1 MSLIYIMGYKDIF
14 LKIIKIGIILI
25 LFTPLIL
32 GLFGLTVSSYPKAV
46 FFRSL
51 VEIIFIFYV
60 LLVFL
65 DRKYLP
71 KISSLILATSL
82 FVGILILTSL
92 TGFNFHRSFW
102 GDLYRVEGVILYIHL
117 LVFLLILISVFQR
130 KKEWLKLF
138 RITVIISAICSF
150 AGILQKLG
158 IFSFYDPGSTLR
170 ISGTWTNPDFFA
182 PYIVLTIFIA
192 IFLLAVE
199 KKRNWK
205 VVWVAI
211 LALNCFTL
219 ILSGTRA
226 AWIGFGAGLIF
237 LFSFWLFGCSNLN
250 HKKREAILSG
260 ILILSILFLG
270 VVLNS
275 DRLSLTENLYFQR
288 MISMF
293 DWESGS
299 VQSRLINWEIT
310 LDGWKDKPV
319 LGWGPESFGFV
330 FDKYFKADYIEELS
344 EDVFYDRPHNKV
356 LELTATTGI
365 LGILGYL
372 FIFFTVFYLLF
383 KSYKRAIAGSK
394 ENFRPI
400 LSLILIAFFISYFIQ
415 NLFCFDTIGN
425 NLIFF
430 LVIGFVSNNF
440 LFSRNKKSLIT
451 ENLSGEKKA
460 FFHRRNFRIVLT
472 IFFISL
478 SLITFYQLNF
488 KPTTASRILVRGAIP
503 GKEGFSKTLSE
514 YKKALSQNTIFDK
527 DLRRKVTGVLI
538 YVLEKHKIPKN
549 TEREIIEFLSDL
561 KPFLEKDLE
570 EPDIGYLGSHE
581 LLARVNERIYL
592 LSKDPEALKDMEKV
606 VMRAISFNEQ
616 SPKFYRL
623 LGKIKIFQGKYSEG
637 EALFQKAYRLTPE
650 KLEDE
655 INLYEYLG
663 VAYFRAGNKQ
673 KAAENFKKALDRKF
687 CLERFNPMPSQETL
701 AFAQK
706 VARIYCRDLN
716 DLETC
721 RQIYEKAM
729 EIFPENQKQ
738 LQFELE
744 TFLN

>member
-1 MSLIYIMGYKDIF
+1 MEYKDVF

-71 KISSLILATSL
+71 KISSLVLTVSL
-82 FVGILILTSL
+82 FAGILILTSL

-117 LVFLLILISVFQR
+117 LVFFLILISVFQG

-138 RITVIISAICSF
+138 RITVIVSAICSF
-150 AGILQKLG
+150 AGILQKFD
-158 IFSFYDPGSTLR
+158 IFSFYAFNSVSR

-199 KKRNWK
+199 KKRTWK
-205 VVWVAI
+205 IVWAAI
-211 LALNCFTL
+211 LALNFFTL
-219 ILSGTRA
+219 ILSKTRA
-226 AWIGFGAGLIF
+226 AWIGLAVGLVF

-250 HKKREAILSG
+250 HKKREAILLG
-260 ILILSILFLG
+260 VLILSILFLG
-270 VVLNS
+270 VVLNPDS
-275 DRLSLTENLYFQR
+275 LSLTENPTFQR
-288 MISMF
+288 MIDVF
-293 DWESGS
+293 AWNSGS
-299 VQSRLINWEIT
+299 VQNRLKIWEIA

-330 FDKYFKADYIEELS
+330 FDKYFKADYIKYLS
-344 EDVFYDRPHNKV
+344 EDVFYDRSHNKV
-356 LELTATTGI
+356 LGLMVTTGI

-383 KSYKRAIAGSK
+383 KSYKRAIAENK

-425 NLIFF
+425 SLIFF
-430 LVIGFVSNNF
+430 LVIGFVNNNF
-440 LFSRNKKSLIT
+440 LFSGNKKSSIT
-451 ENLSGEKKA
+451 KNLPGGKKA
-460 FFHRRNFRIVLT
+460 FFHRRNFRIILT
-472 IFFISL
+472 ISLISL

-488 KPTTASRILVRGAIP
+488 KPTVASRIIIQGTAS
-503 GKEGFSKTLSE
+503 GKKDFNKTLSE
-514 YKKALSQNTIFDK
+514 YKRGISQNTIFDK
-527 DLRRKVTGVLI
+527 YLRRKVSEVLI
-538 YVLEKHKIPKN
+538 HLLEKYKIPKS
-549 TEREIIEFLSDL
+549 TEREIVKVLSDL
-561 KPFLEKDLE
+561 KPLLEKDLKKL
-570 EPDIGYLGSHE
+570 DTGYLGSHE

-592 LSKDPEALKDMEKV
+592 LSKDPEVLKDMEKV
-606 VMRAISFNEQ
+606 IIKAISFNDQ
-616 SPKFYRL
+616 RSKFYQL
-623 LGKIKIFQGKYSEG
+623 LGKVKIFQGKYSEG
-637 EALFQKAYRLTPE
+637 EALFQKAYELTLKE
-650 KLEDE
+650 LRDE
-655 INLYEYLG
+655 IDLYEHLG

-673 KAAENFKKALDRKF
+673 KAAENFKKVLDRKF
-687 CLERFNPMPSQETL
+687 YLGEHSLETFV
-701 AFAQK
+701 FAQK
-706 VARIYCRDLN
+706 VARIYCRNLD

-721 RQIYEKAM
+721 RQIYEKIM

-744 TFLN
+744 AFLN